1 MIKIKGYKILNNIY
15 LLYVVFF
22 ITILNLFTLMYN
34 KNYKSVILFSV
45 IVLVIYLFNK
55 NMIIILL
62 TALIITNIMNLTY
75 TNVFVSEGFNNKK
88 KDDDLMD
95 EPSDDLDESIEKEKP
110 DNKNEEIYTNNEDDI
125 VKKISNMAIDKLLNN
140 YDDISNNTVDN
151 TQTIEETNKES
162 TNLTQKIDKVT
173 NSGSMKEKNL
183 LLYDKINELN
193 GKMNELTALIQ

>member
-15 LLYVVFF
+15 LLYLVFF

-95 EPSDDLDESIEKEKP
+95 EPIDDLDESIEKEKP

>member
-15 LLYVVFF
+15 LLYLVFF